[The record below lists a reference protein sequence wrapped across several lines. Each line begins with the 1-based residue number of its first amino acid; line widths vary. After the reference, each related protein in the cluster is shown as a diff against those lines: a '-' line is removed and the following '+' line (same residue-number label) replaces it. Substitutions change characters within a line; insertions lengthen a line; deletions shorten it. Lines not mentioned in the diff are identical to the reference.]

1 LPTSKAT
8 DSSGNTWNI
17 APVPLEFAPPS
28 SAHVDLFSVA
38 NALFGCESLILQGHA
53 LTSVEIPL
61 YGDYAASL
69 DVPLQRMFELVL
81 DRPVRIAFTG
91 NTEGR
96 QLPLSA
102 AYGGEPLTDGYT
114 CLFSTGTDSYS
125 TILNAAAQFRNLKGC
140 FVSHNDLRSLRG
152 LGNDFAEHLSSQ
164 KGIEVARIN
173 AAEHGQY
180 IRRSRGVFYV
190 LYGLLLGT
198 KNVIMGE
205 TGVTMYQPKFTLLDE
220 VTITA
225 HPLLLSLVAD
235 LTRKILGEK
244 PKIILPCESLTK
256 AEVVAAC
263 PERGMLAATFSCSGT
278 TMFATSEGANCG
290 TCFSCIVRRLAFLV
304 CGEQD
309 CFYPYDVTG
318 AGAREQALDNILHL
332 LRFSVDYA
340 RDRDAVPWYTQEILK
355 RYGRTDLFE
364 RFALDNLAGLML
376 LSERGG
382 INSALGLMREVS
394 RRKVDDSLLRERIE
408 VVRSRAVK
416 MNFRKVL

>member
-1 LPTSKAT
+1 MPTSRAT
-8 DSSGNTWNI
+8 DNSGNSWNI

-28 SAHVDLFSVA
+28 GAHVDLFSIA

-53 LTSVEIPL
+53 LVSVEIPL
-61 YGDYAASL
+61 HGDYGSSI
-69 DVPLQRMFELVL
+69 DEPLQRMFELVL
-81 DRPVRIAFTG
+81 DRPVRISFTE

-96 QLPLSA
+96 QLPLSSI
-102 AYGGEPLTDGYT
+102 YGGETLTDGYT

-125 TILNAAAQFRNLKGC
+125 TILNAAGQFKNLRGC
-140 FVSHNDLRSLRG
+140 FVSHNDLRNLRG
-152 LGNDFAEHLSSQ
+152 LGNDFSEYLSTHRR
-164 KGIEVARIN
+164 IEITRVN
-173 AAEHGQY
+173 AAEHGQH

-198 KNVIMGE
+198 QNVIMGE
-205 TGVTMYQPKFTLLDE
+205 TGVTMYQPRFTLLDE

-235 LTRKILGEK
+235 LTRKVLGEK
-244 PKIILPCESLTK
+244 PRIILPCESLTK
-256 AEVVAAC
+256 AEVIAAC
-263 PERGMLAATFSCSGT
+263 PDRGMLAATFSCSGT

-318 AGAREQALDNILHL
+318 GTASQQSLDNIIHL

-355 RYGRTDLFE
+355 KYGRAELFE

-382 INSALGLMREVS
+382 INSALGQMREIS
-394 RRKVDDSLLRERIE
+394 RRRVDDAILRERIA
-408 VVRSRAVK
+408 VVRSRQARMDFGK
-416 MNFRKVL
+416 TL